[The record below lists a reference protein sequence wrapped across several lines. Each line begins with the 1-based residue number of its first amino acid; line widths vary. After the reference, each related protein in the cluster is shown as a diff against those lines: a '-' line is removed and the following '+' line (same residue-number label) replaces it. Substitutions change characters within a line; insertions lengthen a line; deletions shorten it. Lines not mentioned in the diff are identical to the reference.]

1 MIEATLT
8 VEDAITNL
16 IDIVVGTTDIGIEER
31 HPTPGPFVPLA
42 MRPAVVLFLYLCFYF
57 DQDLSLLASF
67 RYIINPDTMAA
78 SDSSDGS
85 EPFDQS

>member
-1 MIEATLT
+1 MIDATLT
-8 VEDAITNL
+8 VEYAITNL
-16 IDIVVGTTDIGIEER
+16 VDIVAMTDIGIEDK
-31 HPTPGPFVPLA
+31 HSTPGPVVPVA
-42 MRPAVVLFLYLCFYF
+42 MCPAVVLFLYLFFCFY
-57 DQDLSLLASF
+57 QDLPLLASF

>member
-1 MIEATLT
+1 M
-8 VEDAITNL
+8 
-16 IDIVVGTTDIGIEER
+16 TDVGIEEQ
-31 HPTPGPFVPLA
+31 HSTLGPVVPLA
-42 MRPAVVLFLYLCFYF
+42 MFVDFCFYICVF
-57 DQDLSLLASF
+57 TFYQSLSLLASF

>member
-1 MIEATLT
+1 MPLQILLT
-8 VEDAITNL
+8 FFGMADV
-16 IDIVVGTTDIGIEER
+16 GIEEQ
-31 HPTPGPFVPLA
+31 HSTLGPVVPLA
-42 MRPAVVLFLYLCFYF
+42 MFVAVLLFYICVFTFY
-57 DQDLSLLASF
+57 QSLSLLASF